1 MTAVDQHASAYRFLD
16 RIEAAAAA
24 AMMCD
29 PVRTVLLTQAEAAEF
44 ACAMEVVGGG
54 VLRDAAGGEAALDR
68 PVQSHL
74 FALGLDCVSTY
85 GDGRP
90 LGVFRGVVLA
100 ERVAAEDLAAPEKVA
115 EPSDDAVLA
124 EGVQAVLLACAM
136 LQRIGERLQ
145 RERAVAQ
152 VMRLRGPACG

>member
-1 MTAVDQHASAYRFLD
+1 
-16 RIEAAAAA
+16 
-24 AMMCD
+24 MMCD

-44 ACAMEVVGGG
+44 ASAMEVVGGG
-54 VLRDAAGGEAALDR
+54 VIGDAAGGETAPDR

-74 FALGLDCVSTY
+74 FALGLDLMATY
-85 GDGRP
+85 GDGRF
-90 LGVFRGVVLA
+90 LGVIRGVVLA
-100 ERVAAEDLAAPEKVA
+100 ERVTAAELEK
-115 EPSDDAVLA
+115 PSDKAVVA

-152 VMRLRGPACG
+152 VMRQGVTCG

>member
-1 MTAVDQHASAYRFLD
+1 
-16 RIEAAAAA
+16 
-24 AMMCD
+24 MMCD

-54 VLRDAAGGEAALDR
+54 VLGDAAGGEAAPDR

-74 FALGLDCVSTY
+74 FALGLDCVSTH
-85 GDGRP
+85 GDARP

-100 ERVAAEDLAAPEKVA
+100 ERVTNEGRAAPEEVA
-115 EPSDDAVLA
+115 KPSADAVLA
-124 EGVQAVLLACAM
+124 EGVRAIFLALAM

-152 VMRLRGPACG
+152 VMRQGATCG